1 MAQYAIIKQK
11 TKSQSAQVYYD
22 RIVAGSSTVCFYF
35 GNPVSWASVPAG
47 AYNETTPPSPVD
59 TPYCEKQIW
68 DGIIGLKKIT
78 PSTDSKLAFP
88 RVDWVSGNYY
98 DMYRDDYDGS
108 TVNGVSLAGEYT
120 NTKPINLAKSNNL
133 VLVND
138 SGTYKLYRCI
148 DNRSTTTGFP
158 VASTS
163 KPTFTT
169 TQIQTL
175 VDGYQWKYMGSLSTG
190 DVDDFLTTYH
200 CPLPTTLGSSSNSG
214 QVVSV
219 VMTSKGAG
227 YTTTPTV
234 TVKGD
239 GTGLSLGTPVL
250 LSGALVYIPVVSGG
264 TGYTY
269 VNITISGGGS
279 PTTTATAR
287 AIIAPTGGFANNM
300 RKEINPNYVVM
311 KVDNINTDQYFT
323 TRGNAPVVYSTSAVT
338 GLTYRSVGLIQNQ
351 TITTSVGSL
360 FKEYRYNPVTGT
372 LAYGDKLTTA
382 TSGLANPVATVVGT
396 RTDTSTIIETLTIN
410 AATKVNNTTHAINY
424 IGHALLTGDS
434 VLYSNGGGTSIGGL
448 TNNNTY
454 YVIRVDADNFKLA
467 TSLSNAQI
475 GSAVSITTGIGASH
489 TFTQNAVKYYVSL
502 LRTTEQLI
510 EASPLVTGNLLTRTD
525 SGATLY
531 LGPYSSFNGSST
543 GVVGV
548 GTDKLT
554 IPSHPFVTGD
564 SVVYSNGGG
573 TTISTTGSALVSG
586 NTYYVIRLTTDEIKL
601 ATSYDNAVN
610 GIAIDITAVGAGTNH
625 SLTYTGSDYLQSETV
640 TKYDGDII
648 FAEYRN
654 PVTRST
660 AKEKF
665 RFVLEF

>member
-22 RIVAGSSTVCFYF
+22 RIVAGDSTVCFFF
-35 GNPVSWASVPAG
+35 GNPVSWTVAPGGS
-47 AYNETTPPSPVD
+47 YNETTPPAPVD

-78 PSTDSKLAFP
+78 PSIESKLAFS

-98 DMYRDDYDGS
+98 DMYRDDYDG
-108 TVNGVSLAGEYT
+108 TVAGVSLAGEYV

-148 DNRSTTTGFP
+148 DNRSTTTGNP

-175 VDGYQWKYMGSLSTG
+175 VDGYKWKYMGSLSTG

-200 CPLPTTLGSSSNSG
+200 SPLPSTLGSTSNDG

-219 VMTSKGAG
+219 VMTSRGAG
-227 YTTTPTV
+227 YTSTPTV

-239 GTGLSLGTPVL
+239 GTGLVLGTPVVL
-250 LSGALVYIPVVSGG
+250 AGAIVHIPVTTPG

-269 VNITISGGGS
+269 VQLTISGGGT

-287 AIIAPTGGFANNM
+287 AIIAPTGGFANDL
-300 RKEINPNYVVM
+300 RSEINPNYVIM
-311 KVDNINTDQYFT
+311 KVDNINTDSYFT
-323 TRGNAPVVYSTSAVT
+323 TRGNAPLVYSTSGVT
-338 GLTYRSVGLIQNQ
+338 GLTYRTVGLIQDQ
-351 TITTSVGSL
+351 TITTPVGSL
-360 FKEYRYNPVTGT
+360 FKEYRYTPVTGT
-372 LAYGDKLTTA
+372 LSFGDRLTTA
-382 TSGLANPVATVVGT
+382 TSGLSNAVATVVGT
-396 RTDTSTIIETLTIN
+396 RTDTSTVIETLTIN
-410 AATKVNNTTHAINY
+410 AATKVNNTTHAVNY
-424 IGHALLTGDS
+424 IGHALLTGDTL
-434 VLYSNGGGTSIGGL
+434 LYSNGGGTSIGGL

-467 TSLSNAQI
+467 TSLSNAQS
-475 GSAVSITTGIGASH
+475 GSAISITTGVGASH

-510 EASPLVTGNLLTRTD
+510 EATPLTTGNLLTRTD
-525 SGATLY
+525 SAATIY
-531 LGPYSSFNGSST
+531 LGPYVSFNGSST
-543 GVVGV
+543 AVVGV
-548 GTDKLT
+548 GSDKLT

-601 ATSYDNAVN
+601 ATSYTNAVN

-625 SLTYTGSDYLQSETV
+625 SLTYTGSDYLQTETT
-640 TKYDGDII
+640 TKYDGNII